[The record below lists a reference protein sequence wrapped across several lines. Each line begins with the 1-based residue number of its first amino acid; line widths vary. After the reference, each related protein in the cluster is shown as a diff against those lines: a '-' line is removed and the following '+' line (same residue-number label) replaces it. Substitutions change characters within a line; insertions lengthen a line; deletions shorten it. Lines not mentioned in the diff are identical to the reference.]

1 MMLRAAERPRAIRN
15 AKGKRPH
22 LYAAEGMDQAMSM
35 ILVLA
40 SELMVM
46 RDRLD
51 TVERVAAA
59 KGLVLEEEI
68 EAYRPDQAVLEV
80 RETRRQHFLEH
91 LYYLARE
98 DAAELAAADTSER
111 YQATLD
117 EIARG

>member
-1 MMLRAAERPRAIRN
+1 MLTSPDRPQVIRN

-22 LYAAEGMDQAMSM
+22 FYDAEGMDLAMSM

-59 KGLVLEEEI
+59 KGLVLESEVDS
-68 EAYRPDQAVLEV
+68 YQPDQAVLEA
-80 RETRRQHFLEH
+80 REERRQQFLGR
-91 LYYLARE
+91 LYYLARK
-98 DAAELAAADTSER
+98 DAAELAASDTGER
-111 YQATLD
+111 YRSTLD